1 MTTPA
6 EKEVLSHNLALIV
19 QVLRDH
25 HLAKLTIEYAGSGD
39 SGEQFDIAVFD
50 AQGNEGKVPTT
61 ALMGKHALR
70 HYGPAPTYAIT
81 ITSEDATQPRSF
93 ADFLEDFHSAV
104 LTIEGK
110 DGYENNDGG
119 GGSLTVDVSGE
130 CLLEHYDY
138 YTERNESTSDLSDF
152 MPELPEPEP
161 EPQRPAIALPAQ
173 VNASPYCVEV

>member
-1 MTTPA
+1 MTTLF

-50 AQGNEGKVPTT
+50 AQGKEGKVPTT
-61 ALMGKHALR
+61 ALLGKHALR
-70 HYGPAPTYAIT
+70 HYGPAPTYALT
-81 ITSEDATQPRSF
+81 ITCEDATQPRSF

-104 LTIEGK
+104 LTTQDRG
-110 DGYENNDGG
+110 GYEDNEGG
-119 GGSLTVDVSGE
+119 GGMLTIDVSGE
-130 CLLEHYDY
+130 CLLEHYDF
-138 YTERNESTSDLSDF
+138 YTARSESTSDLSEF
-152 MPELPEPEP
+152 MPELSEAGP